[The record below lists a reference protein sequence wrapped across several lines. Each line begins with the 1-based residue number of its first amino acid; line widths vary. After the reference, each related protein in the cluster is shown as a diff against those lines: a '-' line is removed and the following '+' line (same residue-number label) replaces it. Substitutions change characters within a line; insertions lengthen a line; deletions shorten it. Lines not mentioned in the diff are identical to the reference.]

1 MTVLTGTYGAAVLE
15 PLVASLGRPDLRV
28 LPVPNRYFGGNIGVS
43 GLLTGTD
50 LCDVLGSQPEAGRYL
65 LPDVCLSEGRFLDDL
80 TLEDLPR
87 PVEVVA
93 TDGLSLRRAL
103 DRGGAPAG
111 SAPDGAVASGGAPV
125 PVSLGAS
132 R

>member
-1 MTVLTGTYGAAVLE
+1 
-15 PLVASLGRPDLRV
+15 
-28 LPVPNRYFGGNIGVS
+28 VS

-50 LCDVLGSQPEAGRYL
+50 LTRVLADEPTGHRYL
-65 LPDVCLSEGRFLDDL
+65 LPDACLSQGRFLDDL
-80 TLEDLPR
+80 TVDDLPHQ
-87 PVEVVA
+87 VEVVA

-103 DRGGAPAG
+103 DGPAP
-111 SAPDGAVASGGAPV
+111 VANEAERPARV